1 MKRNDKIE
9 AFFPGFT
16 KKSVTFTIDDGNI
29 PLDKKFIEIV
39 KPHGIIGTF
48 NLCQPNRT
56 SAEEYRELYS
66 GFEIANHCKHHP
78 YVFLDEQKYV
88 ISEDEIDRLNSPT
101 LAGTDRIIYK
111 TEYENLYFMHS
122 GYREKPNG
130 WVHIADAENYFKFSN
145 ESKQEL
151 EEIFGTGSVKSFVWP
166 YFEQPNTKLFEM
178 LKSAGYNSI
187 RKTGAVGA
195 TTNFAPPSDRMRWS
209 YNATNKTLL
218 EYMAEYEKL
227 EDDGE
232 LKFFAFGVHSHDFE
246 NDNNWCDLV
255 EFAKKYGN
263 RPNDFYYASVSDIF
277 EYEDAVKSLEI
288 TEKTIK
294 NPSEIT
300 VYLKINGEKTEL
312 LPGCT
317 LSIS

>member
-16 KKSVTFTIDDGNI
+16 KKSVTFTIDDGNLT
-29 PLDKKFIEIV
+29 LDKKFIEIV
-39 KPHGIIGTF
+39 KPYGIVGTF
-48 NLCQPNRT
+48 NLCEPNRA
-56 SAEEYRELYS
+56 SAEEYRALYS

-78 YVFLDEQKYV
+78 YSFWDGEKYAVSDEKV
-88 ISEDEIDRLNSPT
+88 DRLNSPSY
-101 LAGTDRIIYK
+101 LGEARLIYRTDIENIY
-111 TEYENLYFMHS
+111 LMHT
-122 GYREKPNG
+122 GYRDKPLG
-130 WVHIADAENYFKFSN
+130 WVFITDEENYFKFSN

-166 YFEQPNTKLFEM
+166 YFEQPNAKLFEM

-218 EYMAEYEKL
+218 ECMAEYEKF
-227 EDDGE
+227 EDDGT
-232 LKFFAFGVHSHDFE
+232 LKFFSFGVHSHDFE
-246 NDNNWCDLV
+246 SDNNWCDLA

-263 RPNDFYYASVSDIF
+263 RPGDYYYASVSDIF
-277 EYEDAVKSLEI
+277 EYEDAINSLNI
-288 TEKTIK
+288 TEEEVI
-294 NPSEIT
+294 NPSNKT
-300 VYLKINGEKTEL
+300 VYLKINGKKAEL
-312 LPGCT
+312 LPGSKS
-317 LSIS
+317 SIL